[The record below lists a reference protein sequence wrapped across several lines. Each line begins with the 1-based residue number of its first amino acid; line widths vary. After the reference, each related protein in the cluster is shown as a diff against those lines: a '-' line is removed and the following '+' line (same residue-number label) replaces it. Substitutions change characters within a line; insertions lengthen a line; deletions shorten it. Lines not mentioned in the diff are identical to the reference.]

1 MSFLSFITL
10 SVIVFSGLI
19 LILIVVLSLVKSK
32 VSSGEKARI
41 FVNDRKDPL
50 VVSSGQNLL
59 STLAAHEIYLPSAC
73 GGKGTCAACKCK
85 VLKGG
90 GDVLP
95 TEIGLLSRREQKE
108 GQRLACQCR
117 VRRDMRIEIP
127 PEILAIRKYEC
138 RVKSN
143 RNVATF
149 IKELVLEMNEP
160 FGFKPGAYI
169 QIDIPSFRLRFQD
182 FDVDAKYRSDWDKAG
197 LWNLTAQNDEPV
209 FRAYSMANPPTQQPE
224 LVFNVRIA
232 TPPGGDKDLPPGIA
246 SSYLFGLKPG
256 DTVLISGP
264 FGEFFIKDSRREMI
278 YIGGGAGMAPLRSH
292 LFYLLRTLKTTDRKI
307 SYWYGARSLREIF
320 YEDEF
325 RALEKD
331 FSNFSFHV
339 ALSDPLPDDQWNG
352 PAGFIHQVIYDA
364 YLKNHEAPEEV
375 EYYMCG
381 PPLMSAAVL
390 TMLDSLGVDPSMI
403 AYDDFGE

>member
-19 LILIVVLSLVKSK
+19 LILVAVLSFVKSK
-32 VSSGEKARI
+32 VRSGDKARI
-41 FVNDRKDPL
+41 FINDRKDPL
-50 VVSSGQNLL
+50 VVPSGENLL
-59 STLAAHEIYLPSAC
+59 STLAAHEIYLSSAC

-85 VLKGG
+85 VLEGG
-90 GDVLP
+90 GDLLP

-108 GQRLACQCR
+108 GLRLACQCK
-117 VRRDMRIEIP
+117 VRQDLKLEIP
-127 PEILAIRKYEC
+127 SEILAIRKYEC

-143 RNVATF
+143 RQVATF
-149 IKELVLEMNEP
+149 IKELVLETKEP
-160 FGFKPGAYI
+160 LDFKPGAYI
-169 QIDIPSFRLRFQD
+169 QIDIPSYRLRFQD
-182 FDVDAKYRSDWDKAG
+182 FDVDVKYRSDWDKAG

-246 SSYLFGLKPG
+246 SSYLFSLKPG
-256 DTVLISGP
+256 DRVTASGP

-307 SYWYGARSLREIF
+307 SYWYGARSLRELF
-320 YEDEF
+320 YADEF
-325 RALEKD
+325 RALEKE

-339 ALSDPLPDDQWNG
+339 ALSDPLPDDQWSG
-352 PAGFIHQVIYDA
+352 PAGFIHQEIYDA

-381 PPLMSAAVL
+381 PPLMTAAVL